1 MLVGDACAGRG
12 NTEDVPAE
20 DAGLPGSAGS
30 KFKVDDVYD
39 MVTVGSTD
47 VVGSKYYWEMKEL
60 VDE

>member
-20 DAGLPGSAGS
+20 DAGFPGSAGS

-47 VVGSKYYWEMKEL
+47 VVGSK
-60 VDE
+60 